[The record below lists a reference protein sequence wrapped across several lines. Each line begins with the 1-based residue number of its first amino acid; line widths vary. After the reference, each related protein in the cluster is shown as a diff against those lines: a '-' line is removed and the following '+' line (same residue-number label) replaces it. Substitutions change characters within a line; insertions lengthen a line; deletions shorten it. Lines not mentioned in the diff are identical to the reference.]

1 MVMSM
6 FRMRLMM
13 KSSHVSVVWMS
24 QSSFGLLQL
33 LHHTFITVVPGNFI
47 TQGQICYS
55 LLYYISQC
63 CVFCFIIV
71 FLLFRNPAALQ
82 GKYASKKEGKFPCL
96 AEYGGPVDPNT
107 ALGGFPS

>member
-1 MVMSM
+1 
-6 FRMRLMM
+6 M

-55 LLYYISQC
+55 LLLHVYHYS
-63 CVFCFIIV
+63 IV
-71 FLLFRNPAALQ
+71 FSVSLLFFFFSETPLLFR
-82 GKYASKKEGKFPCL
+82 ASMQAKRKDSFL
-96 AEYGGPVDPNT
+96 V
-107 ALGGFPS
+107 